1 MAKKILVFGLTTL
14 DIINLCEKFPQED
27 EDVRVLK
34 QYWQKGGNAANTSE
48 VLAQLG
54 NEVHLFSAFASG
66 NPMSDF
72 AKRSLD
78 TKGVNTKHCAT
89 FQSNGFPTSCCIVTK
104 NTGSRTIMHGYQS
117 AHETVTDAKKKLNL
131 KENLIIICPW
141 GELGVD
147 GVDSCGIV
155 YHSDAFPPPTLIDT
169 LGAGDTF
176 IAGTLSS
183 FLKGSSLQES
193 LVFGC
198 KIAGKKCGQFGFDDI
213 VQQQQL
219 QQQLQTQLNAAS
231 ERKSCLQIPAFYK
244 RKEMEKALH
253 QDNLQY
259 CKVCR
264 IHQSNGRKH
273 QYGAKHIK
281 QRKEILV
288 KFRSKIKQ
296 CEKYL
301 HSPEA
306 VDGELEPGATFWCH
320 FCEQKVGKHVTDRT
334 VSLTFGGLFEHL
346 ASVEHHKKT
355 HEFWKKNGGDK
366 ADKKDYLVS
375 AEEYSRYKNRC
386 QGCLERFEAQWKSSR
401 AQVADEIRQREG
413 ERAALLSVQHWQ
425 AQTST
430 QESRT
435 VNNSHGVLQNPTG
448 WHHGVRVWRGGI
460 VKTRSNRRDSRS
472 VTQHSKESFR
482 TKEVETQADERAT
495 SLPMLSHV
503 KRQQYGGIN
512 SRKGAGNIHTGA
524 VPPWL
529 RNDEEAGSNEIGTS
543 PEIGPSLDDFKAHVE
558 RSKKKKSTSKSV
570 GANFDHTTDKPDDWL
585 PSFGRVW
592 NAGPRWQSRREFKQ
606 ESKSTSAK
614 KSK

>member
-1 MAKKILVFGLTTL
+1 MWLCMYADEMAKKILVFGLTTL

-104 NTGSRTIMHGYQS
+104 NTGSRTIMHGRNDFPELTFEQFKMIDLSEYAWIHFEGRGFPHLTEMVYEAARIREDTNLNYKISVEFEKPKRYEALIKSGIANKADILFISKDIALHLGYQS

-213 VQQQQL
+213 VV
-219 QQQLQTQLNAAS
+219 N
-231 ERKSCLQIPAFYK
+231 I
-244 RKEMEKALH
+244 
-253 QDNLQY
+253 
-259 CKVCR
+259 
-264 IHQSNGRKH
+264 
-273 QYGAKHIK
+273 
-281 QRKEILV
+281 
-288 KFRSKIKQ
+288 SK
-296 CEKYL
+296 
-301 HSPEA
+301 
-306 VDGELEPGATFWCH
+306 
-320 FCEQKVGKHVTDRT
+320 
-334 VSLTFGGLFEHL
+334 
-346 ASVEHHKKT
+346 
-355 HEFWKKNGGDK
+355 
-366 ADKKDYLVS
+366 
-375 AEEYSRYKNRC
+375 
-386 QGCLERFEAQWKSSR
+386 
-401 AQVADEIRQREG
+401 
-413 ERAALLSVQHWQ
+413 
-425 AQTST
+425 
-430 QESRT
+430 
-435 VNNSHGVLQNPTG
+435 
-448 WHHGVRVWRGGI
+448 
-460 VKTRSNRRDSRS
+460 
-472 VTQHSKESFR
+472 
-482 TKEVETQADERAT
+482 
-495 SLPMLSHV
+495 
-503 KRQQYGGIN
+503 
-512 SRKGAGNIHTGA
+512 
-524 VPPWL
+524 
-529 RNDEEAGSNEIGTS
+529 
-543 PEIGPSLDDFKAHVE
+543 
-558 RSKKKKSTSKSV
+558 
-570 GANFDHTTDKPDDWL
+570 
-585 PSFGRVW
+585 
-592 NAGPRWQSRREFKQ
+592 
-606 ESKSTSAK
+606 
-614 KSK
+614 